1 MCVTPYCMHNIGIAG
16 LNVIAIV
23 IVVLFVHVNAVVFV
37 SVSVFDLFCEHVE
50 YLWKA
55 KTEFA

>member
-50 YLWKA
+50 YL
-55 KTEFA
+55 